1 MIERL
6 DKGQHIK
13 GTPKETRESCKD
25 VWLVMPVLAK
35 FLSTKFVAHSNCSYK
50 DHLFFLLS
58 GEKFLKFYWFDAYE
72 DRFKQPG
79 RVWSRLLDSWII
91 KKITRFTVSFEC
103 SVNYSVSYRYCIPF
117 WKGLDWSCKSIC
129 EVINVYLHFVFLFN
143 PSTNYALTK
152 YHLVDSQPLIKSFPI
167 YILAACSVA
176 VKNIERQIF
185 ILPREKVGE
194 WMYKHCCSCWVLL
207 ACLFKHYLFL
217 FQQCFFISFRSLKV
231 MVLKLMSLLGLLM
244 FTR

>member
-1 MIERL
+1 
-6 DKGQHIK
+6 
-13 GTPKETRESCKD
+13 
-25 VWLVMPVLAK
+25 MPVLAK

-91 KKITRFTVSFEC
+91 KKITRVTVSFEC

-152 YHLVDSQPLIKSFPI
+152 YHLVDSQPLIKNFPI
-167 YILAACSVA
+167 YILAVQWQSRTLRDKYLFSQEKRWENGCINIAA
-176 VKNIERQIF
+176 VVEFFLHVFSNIF
-185 ILPREKVGE
+185 
-194 WMYKHCCSCWVLL
+194 CSCCNSVLN
-207 ACLFKHYLFL
+207 
-217 FQQCFFISFRSLKV
+217 
-231 MVLKLMSLLGLLM
+231 
-244 FTR
+244 